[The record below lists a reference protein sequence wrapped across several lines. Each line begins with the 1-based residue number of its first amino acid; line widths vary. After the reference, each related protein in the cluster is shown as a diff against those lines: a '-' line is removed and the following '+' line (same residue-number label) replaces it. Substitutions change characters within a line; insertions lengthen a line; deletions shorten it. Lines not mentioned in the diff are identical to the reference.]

1 MKTMLLGLLAETPIH
16 SGSGQDAGFVDL
28 PVAREAATS
37 YPVIA
42 GSSFKGA
49 LLDRFRGEISD
60 QKQNDIFGRQDS
72 AGNLI
77 VSDIRLVALPVRSLS
92 SSYKWVTCPHL
103 IERLVREIRRSVGSP
118 SRYRIAVKQ
127 GEYLGAGNEDIFLEE
142 RQFHHGG
149 PLLEGLDSLIE
160 SLVLHEETRSRVDDQ
175 LVVVH
180 DDDFVWFARYGL
192 SVSAR
197 NVLDDVKM
205 TSNNLWYE
213 ETIPTDSIFYSLLA
227 ERGKDALS
235 EIVAL
240 FKDKPYI
247 QVGGNA
253 TVGQGWFAVKSLL
266 MNGEEK

>member
-1 MKTMLLGLLAETPIH
+1 MKAMLLGLLAETPIH

-49 LLDRFRGEISD
+49 LLDRFRGEISE
-60 QKQNDIFGRQDS
+60 QKQIDLFGNQDS

-103 IERLVREIRRSVGSP
+103 IERFVRDVRRIEDSPTHQQVSVE
-118 SRYRIAVKQ
+118 Q
-127 GEYLGAGNEDIFLEE
+127 GEYKGAGSNDIFLEE
-142 RQFHHGG
+142 RQFRYGG
-149 PLLEGLDSLIE
+149 PLPEGFSTPVKALI
-160 SLVLHEETRSRVDDQ
+160 LHEETRSRVDGQ

-180 DDDFVWFARYGL
+180 DDDFAWFARYGL
-192 SVSAR
+192 SVNAR
-197 NVLDDVKM
+197 NVLNKNK
-205 TSNNLWYE
+205 TSENLWYE
-213 ETIPTDSIFYSLLA
+213 ETIPTDSVFYSLLA
-227 ERGKDALS
+227 QRNKDVLS
-235 EIVAL
+235 ETAVL

-253 TVGQGWFAVKSLL
+253 TVGHGWFAVKPLF
-266 MNGEEK
+266 MNGEGK